1 VLTVEQLSKPA
12 VLDSD
17 SDDEPP
23 KDPTDPKEMEALSRR
38 MEAQKLEADR
48 TAASDRSDAQ
58 AGCWW
63 LCGGSAGPRF
73 RRCHRQQQLE
83 TSTAHE
89 SGFRSGLVRSRV
101 SGYLYTTSSCDPGAT

>member
-48 TAASDRSDAQ
+48 TGDSSV
-58 AGCWW
+58 
-63 LCGGSAGPRF
+63 GPV
-73 RRCHRQQQLE
+73 RRPSRLLVAMRRICRTSISEVPSPTTTRDFHR
-83 TSTAHE
+83 
-89 SGFRSGLVRSRV
+89 
-101 SGYLYTTSSCDPGAT
+101 P